1 MATVNLTESWRID
14 ASILSD
20 ILPDDADIL
29 KPGVTWFRFTGYA
42 GNLLGDTCPTAAYN
56 CGTPGSYRSDS
67 ILPTEVGETVKITF
81 YKKYGRGSCDN
92 NCGTQKG
99 RATRSLA
106 DRGGVVYIMDVS
118 MDANSDILC
127 GMQ

>member
-14 ASILSD
+14 ASILAD

-42 GNLLGDTCPTAAYN
+42 GNLLRDTCPTDAYN
-56 CGTPGSYRSDS
+56 CGSPGSYWSDS
-67 ILPTEVGETVKITF
+67 ILPTEVGQTVNITF

-92 NCGTQKG
+92 NRGAQKG

-118 MDANSDILC
+118 MDANSDTLC